1 MTATDRDRS
10 TLSARWQRGF
20 DWLEAELGGR
30 IVRFERQPRW
40 RPAFDLDLER
50 GGETLPLYWRGD
62 RGTDEGIN
70 SVYTLEREGKILQVL
85 ERLGLPVPHVHAF
98 CNDPLGVIMDRA
110 PGRPNLA
117 TCQDEAERRAARD
130 HYIELLVEMHAA
142 DTAPFEAIGLE
153 RPTRPD
159 QLGLADLPL
168 WEGQYRK
175 AKRQPEPLVEFATR
189 WVRANVP
196 QGRSEVTFVAGD
208 SGQFLFEAGRVTAII
223 DLELAY
229 LGDPAADL
237 GALFCRDLSEPF
249 GDLSEAVRLYESLSG
264 RALDPSVVRYHA
276 ARFMLVTPMA
286 TAHFRADP
294 QPGLDV
300 AQYTSWYLVY
310 AQATL
315 EVIAEAAGVELVAP
329 SLPEPRA
336 SRLTPAARS
345 LVASVEEIREG
356 AGDDFR
362 AYQAES
368 ALRLAQALE
377 RQDSHGAAL
386 EADDLADAARLLGTH
401 PTRWSDA
408 DRALEEL
415 ILAAP
420 AERDGELLRFL
431 YRHILRQKAIWQPAL
446 REFDGVRL
454 QSLAT
459 GS

>member
-1 MTATDRDRS
+1 MAGSGEDRS
-10 TLSARWQRGF
+10 ALSPRWQRGF

-50 GGETLPLYWRGD
+50 DGATLPLYWRGD

-70 SVYTLEREGKILQVL
+70 QVYTLEREGKILQVL
-85 ERLGLPVPHVHAF
+85 ERCGLPVPHVHAF
-98 CNDPLGVIMDRA
+98 CNDPLGVIMDRV
-110 PGRPNLA
+110 PGRVNLA
-117 TCQDEAERRAARD
+117 TCEDETERRAVRD
-130 HYIELLVEMHAA
+130 HYIELLVQMHAT
-142 DTAPFEAIGLE
+142 DTALFEAIGLE
-153 RPTRPD
+153 RPSRPD

-168 WEGQYRK
+168 WEELYRK
-175 AKRQPEPLVEFATR
+175 SKRQPEPLIEFATR
-189 WVRANVP
+189 WVRAHVP

-208 SGQFLFEAGRVTAII
+208 SGQFLFEGGRVTALI

-237 GALFCRDLSEPF
+237 GGLFSRDLSEPL
-249 GDLSEAVRLYESLSG
+249 GDLSEALRLYESLSG
-264 RALDPSVVRYHA
+264 RDLDPAVIRYHA
-276 ARFMLVTPMA
+276 ARFMLVTPLA

-315 EVIAEAAGVELVAP
+315 EVIAEATGVELEP
-329 SLPEPRA
+329 PPLPEPSA
-336 SRLTPAARS
+336 SRLTPVARS
-345 LVASVEEIREG
+345 LVASVKEIRES

-377 RQDSHGAAL
+377 RQDSHGADL
-386 EADDLADAARLLGTH
+386 EADDLADAARLLGAA
-401 PTRWSDA
+401 PSRWSDA
-408 DRALEEL
+408 DRALEEFV
-415 ILAAP
+415 LAAP
-420 AERDGELLRFL
+420 PDRDGELLRFL

-446 REFDGVRL
+446 RELDAVRPQRL
-454 QSLAT
+454 TS